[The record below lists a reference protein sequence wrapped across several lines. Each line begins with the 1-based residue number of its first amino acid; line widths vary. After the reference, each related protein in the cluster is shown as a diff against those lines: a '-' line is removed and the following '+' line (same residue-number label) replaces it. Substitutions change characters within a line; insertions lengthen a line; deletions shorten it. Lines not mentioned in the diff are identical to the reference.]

1 MCLCARVGMGGGGG
15 GGVGECR
22 RGLRFLPRPF
32 IVQKLEKSDTF
43 PFFLSRILI

>member
-1 MCLCARVGMGGGGG
+1 MCLCARVGMGRGGGEG
-15 GGVGECR
+15 R

-32 IVQKLEKSDTF
+32 MVQKLEKSDTF